1 MIDEIRN
8 LALQA
13 SPEEIAV
20 LRTIAA
26 RAEEQR
32 LTVAGFLREIC
43 GDAGQQHRA
52 TAGER

>member
-13 SPEEIAV
+13 GPEEIAA

-32 LTVAGFLREIC
+32 LSVAGFLREIC
-43 GDAGQQHRA
+43 NAGQQHRA
-52 TAGER
+52 TAGEK